1 MPHPKDWKRKQDIL
15 DKVITEIA
23 HIKVKNYKMKTY
35 VSIARFETLA
45 NRHVT
50 MQRHSVI
57 VIQSEAHPESGDIVS
72 VELKYD
78 GDGFILDGQPLMLP
92 GRNLKGTYF
101 GPAAYLSGGCM
112 SWKDSAAA
120 AIKLLSYK
128 EREAA
133 RGYCVA
139 QDDAFLRLIGMGGR

>member
-1 MPHPKDWKRKQDIL
+1 
-15 DKVITEIA
+15 
-23 HIKVKNYKMKTY
+23 MKTTTH
-35 VSIARFETLA
+35 VNIARFETLS
-45 NRHVT
+45 NRHVS
-50 MQRHSVI
+50 MSRGSVI
-57 VIQSEAHPESGDIVS
+57 VIHSDPHPESGDIVS

-78 GDGFILDGQPLMLP
+78 GDGFILDGQHLMVNSRP
-92 GRNLKGTYF
+92 IGYGFKSSAIRGGSSRMSS
-101 GPAAYLSGGCM
+101 GPM
-112 SWKDSAAA
+112 TWKDSAAA